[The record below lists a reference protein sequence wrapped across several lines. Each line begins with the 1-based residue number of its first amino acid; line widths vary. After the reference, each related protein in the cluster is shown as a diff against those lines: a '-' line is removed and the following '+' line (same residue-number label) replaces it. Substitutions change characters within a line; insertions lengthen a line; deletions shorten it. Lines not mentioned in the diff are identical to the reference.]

1 VADASLIGALP
12 PGEAIVKSAAGF
24 RIPGQVMHVKF
35 DKVVEPSSVKYGL
48 EERFK
53 PLNLA

>member
-1 VADASLIGALP
+1 MADASLIGALP